1 MYGNY
6 YGYQGFTIQPQQI
19 IHVNG
24 RAGAEAFQMA
34 ENSNI
39 LLLDDTEPIVWLAQ
53 TDGARYKTLTPY
65 RITPIEPEK
74 PVDMKSLE
82 ERIKVLEEAIK
93 NESDESKTS
102 EQN

>member
-6 YGYQGFTIQPQQI
+6 YGYQGFAIQPQQI

-39 LLLDDTEPIVWLAQ
+39 LLLDDH
-53 TDGARYKTLTPY
+53 DGG
-65 RITPIEPEK
+65 
-74 PVDMKSLE
+74 
-82 ERIKVLEEAIK
+82 
-93 NESDESKTS
+93 
-102 EQN
+102 